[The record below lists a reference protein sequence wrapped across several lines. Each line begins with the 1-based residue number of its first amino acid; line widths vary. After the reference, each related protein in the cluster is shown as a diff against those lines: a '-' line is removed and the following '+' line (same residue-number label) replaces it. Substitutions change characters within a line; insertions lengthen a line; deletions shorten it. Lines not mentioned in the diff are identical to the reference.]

1 MAAPIPANV
10 ALVASIER
18 NFESKDLDYKE
29 TLIWSSDDKKQKCE
43 LVKDVL
49 AMANTEGGQIVIG
62 VSELGDG
69 FLLTGVSEECA
80 ASVETSELCRFVQIY
95 ADPPIN
101 LHVQKVIHKDL
112 LFIVIEVPRFTDTPH
127 LCQKDYPG
135 VLQDRTLYVR
145 TDNNES
151 APVRSSADFRSV
163 IERAVRNKSEDLL
176 SAMRAI
182 LTDQP
187 ERRPDE
193 SAEALAHYET
203 QVHSARESF
212 AAWNPRKSKG
222 YTYFY
227 ETVFRPEVFEQ
238 YRYTNRE
245 LENAAFSATVSY
257 TGWPFLFAHFS
268 RRDWMTELDEG
279 IECKIA
285 TEDFASN
292 DIIDFW
298 RLYADGLFY
307 KKQLP
312 GHASSTPPV
321 LYGSGIVHQFAEA
334 IDCMCRLYT
343 PLCSTA
349 ERVEL
354 RFTVTGT
361 RNRIHIWDTSTPRG
375 ADQASRPSVFVSAT
389 HSLAD
394 WKAGLHDHVFEMTRD
409 LLKHFRFRLED
420 ETKVRFISDKLFS
433 RRF

>member
-29 TLIWSSDDKKQKCE
+29 TLIWSSDDKKPKCE

-69 FLLTGVSEECA
+69 FLLTGVSEGCA

-182 LTDQP
+182 LRNLCT
-187 ERRPDE
+187 
-193 SAEALAHYET
+193 SST
-203 QVHSARESF
+203 
-212 AAWNPRKSKG
+212 
-222 YTYFY
+222 
-227 ETVFRPEVFEQ
+227 
-238 YRYTNRE
+238 
-245 LENAAFSATVSY
+245 
-257 TGWPFLFAHFS
+257 
-268 RRDWMTELDEG
+268 
-279 IECKIA
+279 
-285 TEDFASN
+285 FAS
-292 DIIDFW
+292 
-298 RLYADGLFY
+298 
-307 KKQLP
+307 
-312 GHASSTPPV
+312 
-321 LYGSGIVHQFAEA
+321 
-334 IDCMCRLYT
+334 
-343 PLCSTA
+343 
-349 ERVEL
+349 
-354 RFTVTGT
+354 
-361 RNRIHIWDTSTPRG
+361 
-375 ADQASRPSVFVSAT
+375 
-389 HSLAD
+389 
-394 WKAGLHDHVFEMTRD
+394 
-409 LLKHFRFRLED
+409 
-420 ETKVRFISDKLFS
+420 
-433 RRF
+433 